1 MLALCMLHIK
11 NHDRGDW
18 MGEQIEFY
26 CVSQGKKRQNGPV
39 YGNNLQTDR
48 GFGSCWVYDAS

>member
-11 NHDRGDW
+11 NPDRGDW

-26 CVSQGKKRQNGPV
+26 CVSQGKK
-39 YGNNLQTDR
+39 DK
-48 GFGSCWVYDAS
+48 

>member
-26 CVSQGKKRQNGPV
+26 CVSQGKKKTKWSG
-39 YGNNLQTDR
+39 L
-48 GFGSCWVYDAS
+48 W